1 MARSY
6 YVLTAPAS
14 TDADRDTKFIRD
26 GFSWLA
32 FLLPLPWLLV
42 KRLWLVALVAVL
54 FYLVAVYIAEQYRL
68 DALPVAFSLVLS
80 LWTALEGGHA
90 QARSL
95 ERKGWQ
101 IERVIAAD
109 RLSDAEEI
117 YFAGKTATTRT
128 EPEPERPLPP
138 LPARKAIASSDA
150 VALGLIGPAG
160 GR

>member
-6 YVLTAPAS
+6 YVLTAPAP

-68 DALPVAFSLVLS
+68 DALPVAFSFVLS

-117 YFAGKTATTRT
+117 YFAGKASGKSS
-128 EPEPERPLPP
+128 EPDRPLPP

-150 VALGLIGPAG
+150 VALGLIGPSG